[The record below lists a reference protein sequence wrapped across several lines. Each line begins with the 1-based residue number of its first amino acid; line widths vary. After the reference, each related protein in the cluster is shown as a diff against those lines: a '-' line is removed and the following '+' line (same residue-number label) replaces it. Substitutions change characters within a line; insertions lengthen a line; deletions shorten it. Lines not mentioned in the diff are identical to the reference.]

1 MESAGPA
8 RVAAPPK
15 RALEASSTQ
24 LFQKYGIGFQLL
36 GSMGWSAGEG
46 LGKLQD
52 GLVAPVATTQVTQV
66 GSRGLGFTSAIA
78 AISQSSKRPRVVVPD
93 DYPAFCEL
101 CFALLTKA
109 NSGAIE
115 RELGAQNRLTG
126 QITGDALCT
135 TCTEVEEAEEK
146 KELEKKY
153 VRIRNLTAR
162 RLYIE
167 LTGWVGENHVASW
180 RPETSTEIYEAVL
193 AAVKGEEEQR
203 EAEQARQ
210 VLAFETKKKDGTL
223 IDEDIFDFLSEPE
236 PQKETQRVQ
245 KPLQRREEVRGV
257 QGPSKKS
264 WQKPKIFVAGLGWVE
279 EDKIDSDGHVFEEE
293 LQRILEE
300 AKATNTTSTTSTK
313 PTTPVVLVK
322 AAPPSL
328 KSNGSAKTNDPL
340 ATPMTAKIKPA
351 QAGARKSFVD
361 LT

>member
-1 MESAGPA
+1 MELAGPA
-8 RVAAPPK
+8 QVAAPPK
-15 RALEASSTQ
+15 KPLEASSTQ
-24 LFQKYGIGFQLL
+24 LFSKYGIGFQLL

-46 LGKLQD
+46 LGKQQD
-52 GLVAPVATTQVTQV
+52 GLVAPIAATQVTQV

-78 AISQSSKRPRVVVPD
+78 AITQSSKRPRVVIPD
-93 DYPAFCEL
+93 DFPTFCEL

-115 RELGAQNRLTG
+115 RELGSQNRTTG

-153 VRIRNLTAR
+153 VRIRNPTSR

-193 AAVKGEEEQR
+193 AAVKNEEEQR

-210 VLAFETKKKDGTL
+210 VLAYETKKKNGLL
-223 IDEDIFDFLSEPE
+223 IDDDDIFGSNDPLP
-236 PQKETQRVQ
+236 PPPAKEARVQ
-245 KPLQRREEVRGV
+245 KPLQRKEEVRGV

-279 EDKIDSDGHVFEEE
+279 EDKIDSDGHVFPEE
-293 LQRILEE
+293 LKRILEE
-300 AKATNTTSTTSTK
+300 AKAAASTTTTTTSTK
-313 PTTPVVLVK
+313 STTTPSLPAK
-322 AAPPSL
+322 ASNVSV
-328 KSNGSAKTNDPL
+328 KSNGTAKTNDTL
-340 ATPMTAKIKPA
+340 
-351 QAGARKSFVD
+351 
-361 LT
+361 